1 MVEAYSENEIT
12 NHQIVLNLGPTPD
25 LLVYYG
31 FRQLPVGLTGKVVD
45 KAYFDHGVTKSNLE
59 RAYKIIQEPRAI
71 YKSKVSTDAA
81 ILLAYEVNNAR

>member
-45 KAYFDHGVTKSNLE
+45 KAYFDHGVTK
-59 RAYKIIQEPRAI
+59 
-71 YKSKVSTDAA
+71 
-81 ILLAYEVNNAR
+81 